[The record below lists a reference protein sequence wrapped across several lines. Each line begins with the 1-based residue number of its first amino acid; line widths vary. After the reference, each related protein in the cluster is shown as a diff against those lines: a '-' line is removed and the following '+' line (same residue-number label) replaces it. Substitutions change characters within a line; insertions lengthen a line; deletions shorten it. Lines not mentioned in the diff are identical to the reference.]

1 METYYNLIEVKK
13 TPHKYFNFYI
23 NLLKEKDTSDFFSPI
38 FNMPQ
43 IPLIGSK
50 SKLEK
55 NNYSH
60 NIGNVLSL
68 ICFQINICQGEEQNE
83 IEHDFSD
90 FNLPENIKDYLNID
104 EVIEIDNNTDEPN
117 NSLFFMPKKKLNFY
131 LVFTQLPSYEQN
143 PEEKNEIKEDKKE
156 IKKEKNEKNENIIN
170 IEEDKDSINK
180 INFISEEED
189 KNNNNDINDI
199 NDYNKFDYYN
209 NYDNYYNN
217 DENFQKNFRI
227 FNIIPQFF
235 YIGNNEKSFLEIK
248 NMNFQE
254 QITLYNLSN
263 KDYYDIDTDQYTKK
277 DFIDIN
283 NLRAE
288 NSNIIL
294 KDNNQFIFQDNLKFY
309 LNINNDISQFYLIYT
324 SYKNEYHSVF
334 YYITCNNENSKQK
347 MTNILNKA
355 QNIKELI
362 NIMEKE
368 FENKQV
374 ISNLKRIFN
383 KSK

>member
-1 METYYNLIEVKK
+1 METYYNLIDVKK
-13 TPHKYFNFYI
+13 TPHKYFKFYI
-23 NLLKEKDTSDFFSPI
+23 NLLKEKESSDYFSPI
-38 FNMPQ
+38 FNIPK

-50 SKLEK
+50 SKEEK

-60 NIGNVLSL
+60 NIGNILSL

-117 NSLFFMPKKKLNFY
+117 NNLFFMPKKKLNFY

-143 PEEKNEIKEDKKE
+143 QEEKNEIKIEKNE
-156 IKKEKNEKNENIIN
+156 IKKEKNENIIN
-170 IEEDKDSINK
+170 IEEDKDNINK
-180 INFISEEED
+180 INFISEEKD
-189 KNNNNDINDI
+189 KNNI
-199 NDYNKFDYYN
+199 NDYNKFNDYA
-209 NYDNYYNN
+209 NYDNYNN
-217 DENFQKNFRI
+217 QNNNEDFQKKFRI
-227 FNIIPQFF
+227 FNVIPQFF
-235 YIGNNEKSFLEIK
+235 YLDNTEKSFFEIK

-254 QITLYNLSN
+254 QITLYNLSD

-277 DFIDIN
+277 EFIDIN

-288 NSNIIL
+288 NSSIIL
-294 KDNNQFIFQDNLKFY
+294 NDNNKFIFQDNLKFY
-309 LNINNDISQFYLIYT
+309 LNIVNDISQFYLIYT

-334 YYITCNNENSKQK
+334 YYITCNNDKSSQK
-347 MTNILNKA
+347 MENILNKA

-374 ISNLKRIFN
+374 ISNLKKIFN

>member
-1 METYYNLIEVKK
+1 METYYNLIDVKK
-13 TPHKYFNFYI
+13 TPHKYFKFYI
-23 NLLKEKDTSDFFSPI
+23 NLLKEKDPSDFFSPI
-38 FNMPQ
+38 FNTPK

-50 SKLEK
+50 SKQEK
-55 NNYSH
+55 DNYSH
-60 NIGNVLSL
+60 NIGNILSL

-131 LVFTQLPSYEQN
+131 LVFTQLPSYEANQ
-143 PEEKNEIKEDKKE
+143 EEKNDIKIE
-156 IKKEKNEKNENIIN
+156 KKEKNKNTIN
-170 IEEDKDSINK
+170 IEEDKDNINQ

-189 KNNNNDINDI
+189 KNNINAYNRFD
-199 NDYNKFDYYN
+199 DYNN
-209 NYDNYYNN
+209 NNN

-235 YIGNNEKSFLEIK
+235 YINNNEKSFLEIK

-254 QITLYNLSN
+254 QITLYNLSDN
-263 KDYYDIDTDQYTKK
+263 YYYDIDTDQYTKK
-277 DFIDIN
+277 EFIDIN

-288 NSNIIL
+288 NSSITLN
-294 KDNNQFIFQDNLKFY
+294 DNNKYIFQDNLKFY
-309 LNINNDISQFYLIYT
+309 LNVVNDISQFYLIYT

-334 YYITCNNENSKQK
+334 YYITCNNDKSSQK
-347 MTNILNKA
+347 METILNKA

-362 NIMEKE
+362 NLMENE

-374 ISNLKRIFN
+374 ISNLKKIFN